1 MSATATEDNQ
11 PVVGEVDAKED
22 AKSKAAAETDVKPP
36 DAAELRGKFVLFAKF
51 GDKSADGATIK
62 LTQSDKW
69 FKQAGVIGPGKGAM
83 STTDT
88 GIAFKKV
95 SKNAPRLSFADW
107 NRYLD
112 EIATNKKVDVNTMK
126 TRLVGCGEPGFT
138 GETKVAKSAA
148 LDRLTDSSRYGGTHK
163 ERFDDS
169 GKGRGKEGRADS
181 KSDGYVQGYKGKKDA
196 DAKMKR

>member
-1 MSATATEDNQ
+1 MVFMISNIYSEITETETESQSYISISRHTLTADI
-11 PVVGEVDAKED
+11 A
-22 AKSKAAAETDVKPP
+22 

-62 LTQSDKW
+62 LTQGLSSDWKYLFMLIPIILICFISRTRKCSKFLPTHLSLQSDKW

-95 SKNAPRLSFADW
+95 SKLVIFFTSFTQWRSFIFRNAPRLSFADW

-138 GETKVAKSAA
+138 GETVS
-148 LDRLTDSSRYGGTHK
+148 
-163 ERFDDS
+163 
-169 GKGRGKEGRADS
+169 
-181 KSDGYVQGYKGKKDA
+181 
-196 DAKMKR
+196 